1 LSPNSCASIDYEY
14 YVLLLEPAEEQHEET
29 NPVVFKFVCGIA
41 LCVAERETVAL
52 SSLPFSNPISI
63 MSRYNDED
71 VADLVGYIQEVRYF
85 VDLLHAPLV
94 LSN

>member
-1 LSPNSCASIDYEY
+1 
-14 YVLLLEPAEEQHEET
+14 
-29 NPVVFKFVCGIA
+29 
-41 LCVAERETVAL
+41 VAERETVAL